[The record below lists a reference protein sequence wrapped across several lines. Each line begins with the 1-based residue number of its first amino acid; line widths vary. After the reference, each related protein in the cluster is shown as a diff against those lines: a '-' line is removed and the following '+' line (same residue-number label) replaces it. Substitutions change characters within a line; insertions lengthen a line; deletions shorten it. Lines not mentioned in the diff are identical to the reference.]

1 MRIDIEEISTK
12 IMEWHDGEESIS
24 EDGLFDDVWEAL
36 EEWASESGAYMQ
48 IYETVI
54 AKCKKNNIKVEM

>member
-12 IMEWHDGEESIS
+12 IIEWHDGEESIS
-24 EDGLFDDVWEAL
+24 GDGLFDDVWEAL
-36 EEWASESGAYMQ
+36 EEWVSESGAYMQ

-54 AKCKKNNIKVEM
+54 EKCKENNIEVVM